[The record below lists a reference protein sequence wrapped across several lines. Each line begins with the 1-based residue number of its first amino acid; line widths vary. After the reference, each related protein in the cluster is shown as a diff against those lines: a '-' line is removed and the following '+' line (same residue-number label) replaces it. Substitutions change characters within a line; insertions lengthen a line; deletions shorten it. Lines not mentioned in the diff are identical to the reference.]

1 MAAGSTYDAVV
12 VGAGPNG
19 LAAAITLA
27 QAGRSVVIYEA
38 RETIGGGCRSA
49 ELTLPGFVHDVCS
62 AIHPL
67 AAASPFFR
75 TLPLEQFGLEWVHS
89 PAPLAHPF
97 DDGTAAVLE
106 RSVEATAAGLGAD
119 GAAYRALFDP
129 LLRDWELITEVFLG
143 PLRPTVQVLGLAGF
157 GLRAVRSASGLA
169 ESSFTTERAR
179 ALLAGISA
187 HAMLPLD
194 QMPSASFGLMLA
206 LAGHAVGW
214 PVPRGGS
221 QRLADALAAYLR
233 SLGGEIRT
241 GVEVRTLDELPPAR
255 AILCDVTPRQL
266 LRLAGD
272 RLSPSYQRRLARFRY
287 GPGIFKLD
295 LALDGPIPWRSA
307 ECARAATVHLGGT
320 LAEMAESERAVWQG
334 RVVERPYVLLAQQS
348 LFDATRAPAGKH
360 TVWAYCHVPSGST
373 LDVTERI
380 EAQIERF
387 APGFRDR
394 ILARHTLNAA
404 QMERYNPNYIGG
416 DIAGGVSDLW
426 QLFTRPT
433 INPIP
438 YATPDDHLFLCSS
451 STPPGAAVHGMCGYY
466 AAQTVLRGGWN
477 MLVHGAE
484 GLATKRDIAEKRAST
499 LAAEDATA
507 PGTRPG

>member
-1 MAAGSTYDAVV
+1 MAVGSTYDAVV

-19 LAAAITLA
+19 LAAAIALA
-27 QAGRSVVIYEA
+27 QAGRSVAVYEA
-38 RETIGGGCRSA
+38 RDTIGGGCRSA
-49 ELTLPGFVHDVCS
+49 ELTLPGYTHDVCS

-67 AAASPFFR
+67 GAASPFFR
-75 TLPLEQFGLEWVHS
+75 TLPLERYGLEWVHS

-106 RSVEATAAGLGAD
+106 RSVEATAAGLGVD
-119 GAAYRALFDP
+119 GDAYRALFNP
-129 LLRDWELITEVFLG
+129 LLRDWKLITEIFLG
-143 PLRPTVQVLGLAGF
+143 PLRPTVQVLGLSGF

-169 ESSFTTERAR
+169 QSTFSTPNAC

-194 QMPSASFGLMLA
+194 QVPSASFGLMLA

-214 PVPRGGS
+214 PMPRGGS
-221 QRLADALAAYLR
+221 QRLVDALAAYLR
-233 SLGGEIRT
+233 ALGGEIRT
-241 GVEVRTLDELPPAR
+241 GVEVRALGELPPAR

-266 LRLAGD
+266 LRLAGN

-287 GPGIFKLD
+287 GPGVFKVD
-295 LALDGPIPWRSA
+295 LALDGPIPWRAA

-320 LAEMAESERAVWQG
+320 LDEMAASERAVWQG
-334 RVVERPYVLLAQQS
+334 QVAERPYVLLAQQS
-348 LFDATRAPAGKH
+348 LFDDTRAPAGKH
-360 TVWAYCHVPSGST
+360 TVWAYCHVPSGSS
-373 LDVTERI
+373 LDMTERI

-394 ILARHTLNAA
+394 ILARHAMTAV
-404 QMERYNPNYIGG
+404 QMEAYNPNYIGG

-433 INPIP
+433 IHPIP
-438 YATPDDHLFLCSS
+438 YATPDDRIFLCSS

-484 GLATKRDIAEKRAST
+484 GLANKRDSPDTPAGAPPEA
-499 LAAEDATA
+499 DATT
-507 PGTRPG
+507 PGARPG